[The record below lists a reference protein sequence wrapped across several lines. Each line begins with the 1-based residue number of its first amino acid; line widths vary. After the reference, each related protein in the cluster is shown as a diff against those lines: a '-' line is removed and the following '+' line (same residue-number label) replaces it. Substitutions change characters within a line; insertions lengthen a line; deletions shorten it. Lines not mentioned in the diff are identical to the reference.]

1 MLQQLRALEAVALQH
16 RDALV
21 ISAAAVLVILAL
33 LWATASRKR
42 YVILR
47 PSNESEAFVLQLHRI
62 ASALERIAARDEVPV
77 FTSDEILREPTPQLP
92 IERMEAAEPEPE
104 AERDPEP
111 APRPTVVRSAR
122 HVGVGSIFGFARGPE
137 LPNPFFRPK

>member
-1 MLQQLRALEAVALQH
+1 MLQHLRALEAVALQH

-21 ISAAAVLVILAL
+21 IGVAAVLVILAL

-42 YVILR
+42 YIILR
-47 PSNESEAFVLQLHRI
+47 PSNETEAFVLQLHRI

-77 FTSDEILREPTPQLP
+77 FTSDEILREAPAQHPV
-92 IERMEAAEPEPE
+92 ERMEVAEHEHEPEP
-104 AERDPEP
+104 ASTPP
-111 APRPTVVRSAR
+111 AAR
-122 HVGVGSIFGFARGPE
+122 AATHGGVGSIFGFARGPE